1 MRLEF
6 TGRHIEVTPA
16 LKEHARSHFEKI
28 EDLFAGKNPKV
39 HVIIEVERGRHR
51 AEAVV
56 NWRNDTLT
64 ATATNSDMYRSL
76 SLVVGKIEKQ
86 ARRLK
91 EKVIDRAHK
100 AKKTALVAAR
110 RSAGKQSTARK
121 VSAPAPAPAPAA
133 ANGPRIVRTKRYN
146 VKQLTPDEAAKQLAK
161 DRSGFVLF
169 RDRNSDN
176 LSLMFKRTDGD
187 LGLIET

>member
-110 RSAGKQSTARK
+110 RSSGKHSPAGKAS
-121 VSAPAPAPAPAA
+121 APAPAPAA
-133 ANGPRIVRTKRYN
+133 ADGPRIVRTKRYN

-187 LGLIET
+187 IGLIET